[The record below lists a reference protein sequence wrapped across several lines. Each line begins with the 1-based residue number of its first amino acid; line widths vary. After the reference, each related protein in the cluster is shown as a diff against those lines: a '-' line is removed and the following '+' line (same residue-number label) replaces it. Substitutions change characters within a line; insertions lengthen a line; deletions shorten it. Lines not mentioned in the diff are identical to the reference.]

1 MDTAR
6 GIEGTQAQ
14 GRLLKALPET
24 SLASSP
30 NWIKKTSLLRESP
43 LTPQLRVGVGGSR
56 QRERK
61 GPRAWEREREREII
75 LQIVIFITPKSQVL
89 HLAVN

>member
-43 LTPQLRVGVGGSR
+43 LTPQLRGGWEAVD
-56 QRERK
+56 RENGK
-61 GPRAWEREREREII
+61 GPGHGREKERERSSCRSS
-75 LQIVIFITPKSQVL
+75 FS
-89 HLAVN
+89 